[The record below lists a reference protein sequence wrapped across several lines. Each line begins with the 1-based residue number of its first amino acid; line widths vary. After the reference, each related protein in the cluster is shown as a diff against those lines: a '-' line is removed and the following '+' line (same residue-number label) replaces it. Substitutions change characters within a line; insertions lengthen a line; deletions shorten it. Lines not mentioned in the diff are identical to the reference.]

1 MASRASLSAV
11 SLRGALL
18 PQLDAGIGVD
28 AVINAAVAGDIAPG
42 HTTVGGVDDGITAQG
57 GDVPAGVRGN
67 YAGAGPG
74 GRNGKGEDHQG
85 L

>member
-1 MASRASLSAV
+1 MQNIFTGEVIGPGDLRLSRFFLPAL
-11 SLRGALL
+11 LLHNCRALL

-57 GDVPAGVRGN
+57 GDVPL
-67 YAGAGPG
+67 P
-74 GRNGKGEDHQG
+74 EIDT